1 MEDTLKN
8 KAAMPT
14 KNICLGILAHVD
26 AGKTTLSECL
36 LYETGAIRSMGRV
49 DHKDTFLDTDAME
62 KERGITIFSKQA
74 VVNWQGTKITLLDTP
89 GHVDF
94 SAEAERVLQ
103 VLDAAVLVISGSD
116 GVQGHTETL
125 WKLLRQHNVPVF
137 LFINKMDLVGTDK
150 AAVLADLKKRLSE
163 NCQDFSFLSEA
174 HYFKNAISDEKTE
187 SSNVSGTKAGNN
199 DAELIEFFENAAMS
213 DEEALEEFLETER
226 LSIETLG
233 RLIRERHLF
242 PCFFGSALKGEGV
255 RELLEGITACT
266 GTKKW
271 PGQFGARV
279 FKISRDE
286 QGNRLTHMK
295 ITGGSLKVK
304 STLTNANTL
313 GQNGQKV
320 TGEEVWEEKADQ
332 IRMYSGSKFTLA
344 EEAEAGCVCA
354 VKGLS
359 KTWPGQALGAEKG
372 VQQPLLQPVLTYT
385 VLPEEGCDI
394 HLLLKNLR
402 LLEEEDP
409 QLHVVW
415 QEKLKEIHLQLMG
428 AVQLEVVKRM
438 IWDRFHVEVEFGPGN
453 ILYRETIEN
462 TVEGVGH
469 FEPLRHYAEA
479 HLLLEPAERGS
490 GLTFATACSEDVLD
504 LNWQRLILT
513 HLAEKEHVGVL
524 TGAPITDM
532 RITVLTGRAHTK
544 HTEGGDFRQATYR
557 ALRQGLMQAKSILLE
572 PWYSFR
578 LEVPQEQL
586 GRAMSDIQ
594 RMNGRFDAPE
604 MDEDMAILTGSAPVS
619 EMREYMTEVHAY
631 TKGRGR
637 FSCSLKGYEPC
648 HNADEV
654 IAAAGYDPES
664 DVENTPDSVFCAHGA
679 GFIVR
684 WDQVKEHMH
693 VESGWQPDE
702 DEPEEELYAPQPER
716 KPVPKDHSLYGSW
729 KEDRE
734 LEEIFNRTFG
744 SKGERVIPS
753 YHRVSYGSRS
763 GRSEAS
769 LAATAAYREA
779 HARPAGVQKDYLLVD
794 GYNIIFA
801 WDELKELAKDNLD
814 AARLKLMDMLC
825 NYQGFTRCELICVFD
840 AYKVKGGTGEVSMYH
855 NIHVVYTKE
864 AQTADA
870 YIEKTSKEL
879 AQKHKV
885 RVATSDALEQVI
897 VMGHGAVRVSA
908 RELHEELGQIAAQ
921 MQEYYRDKEEKFV
934 NRPFDAN
941 RE

>member
-1 MEDTLKN
+1 MNETVKN
-8 KAAMPT
+8 KENTP
-14 KNICLGILAHVD
+14 KRNICLGILAHVD

-36 LYETGAIRSMGRV
+36 LYESGAIRTMGRV
-49 DHKDTFLDTDAME
+49 DHKDTFLDTDTME

-74 VVNWQGTKITLLDTP
+74 VMTWQDTRITLLDTP

-103 VLDAAVLVISGSD
+103 VLDAALLVISGSD

-125 WKLLRQHNVPVF
+125 WKLLRQHHVPVF
-137 LFINKMDLVGTDK
+137 LFINKMDLAGTDK
-150 AAVLADLKKRLSE
+150 SALMAELRKRLSE
-163 NCQDFSFLSEA
+163 NCQDFSPLSTIE
-174 HYFKNAISDEKTE
+174 YFKNARTNNGAAACGEITTE
-187 SSNVSGTKAGNN
+187 AE
-199 DAELIEFFENAAMS
+199 AELMDFFENAAMS
-213 DEEALEEFLETER
+213 DEAALDEFMETER
-226 LSIETLG
+226 LSIDTLG
-233 RLIRERHLF
+233 RLVRERQLF
-242 PCFFGSALKGEGV
+242 PCYFGSALKREGV
-255 RELLEGITACT
+255 RAFLEGITACI
-266 GTKKW
+266 GMKEW
-271 PGQFGARV
+271 PREFGARV

-295 ITGGSLKVK
+295 ITGGSLRVK
-304 STLTNANTL
+304 SMLTNAGTL

-320 TGEEVWEEKADQ
+320 TKEEFWEEKADQ
-332 IRMYSGSKFTLA
+332 IRIYSGSRYVLT
-344 EEAEAGCVCA
+344 EEAESGCVCT
-354 VKGLS
+354 VKGLDH
-359 KTWPGQALGAEKG
+359 TWPGQALGSEKG

-402 LLEEEDP
+402 LLEEEEP
-409 QLHVVW
+409 LLHVVW

-428 AVQLEVVKRM
+428 AVQLEIVKRM
-438 IWDRFHVEVEFGPGN
+438 IWDRFHVEVDFGPGN

-469 FEPLRHYAEA
+469 FEPLRHYAEV

-513 HLAEKEHVGVL
+513 HLAEKEHLGVL
-524 TGAPITDM
+524 TGSPITDM

-557 ALRQGLMQAKSILLE
+557 ALRQGLMQAKSVLLE

-586 GRAMSDIQ
+586 GRAMADVQ
-594 RMNGRFDAPE
+594 RMNGQFDAPE
-604 MDEDMAILTGSAPVS
+604 IEDEMAVLTGSAPVS
-619 EMREYMTEVHAY
+619 EMREYMTEVYAY

-648 HNADEV
+648 HNAEEI
-654 IAAAGYDPES
+654 IASVGYDPER

-679 GFIVR
+679 GYIVP
-684 WDQVKEHMH
+684 WDQVPSHMH
-693 VESGWQPDE
+693 VESGWQPETDKA
-702 DEPEEELYAPQPER
+702 EEEIYVQQPANQ
-716 KPVPKDHSLYGSW
+716 PVPKDHSLYGSW

-744 SKGERVIPS
+744 SKGDRLIPS
-753 YHRVSYGSRS
+753 YHRVSYGQSRK
-763 GRSEAS
+763 SEAS
-769 LAATAAYREA
+769 VAATAAYRES
-779 HARPAGVQKDYLLVD
+779 HARPTEAQKDYLLVD

-801 WDELKELAKDNLD
+801 WDDLKALAKDNLD

-825 NYQGFTRCELICVFD
+825 NYQGFTHCELICVFD
-840 AYKVKGGTGEVSMYH
+840 AYKVKGGTGEVGMYH

-879 AQKHKV
+879 AKKHRV
-885 RVATSDALEQVI
+885 RVATSDALEQII

-908 RELHEELGQIAAQ
+908 RELYGELEQMAGQ
-921 MQEYYRDKEEKFV
+921 MREYYRDKRERFV
-934 NRPFDAN
+934 NRPFDSPGK
-941 RE
+941 

>member
-1 MEDTLKN
+1 MGSQKPDKIS
-8 KAAMPT
+8 KH
-14 KNICLGILAHVD
+14 ICIGLLAHVD

-36 LYETGAIRSMGRV
+36 LYETGAIRTMGRV
-49 DHKDTFLDTDAME
+49 DHRDTFLDTDVME

-74 VVNWQGTKITLLDTP
+74 VMTWKDTQITLLDTP

-103 VLDAAVLVISGSD
+103 VLDVAVLVISGSD

-125 WKLLRQHNVPVF
+125 WKLLRQHDVPVF
-137 LFINKMDLVGTDK
+137 LFINKMDLAGTDK
-150 AAVLADLKKRLSE
+150 AALMAELKKRLSE
-163 NCQDFSFLSEA
+163 NCQDFSPLSA
-174 HYFKNAISDEKTE
+174 IDYFKNEKISNGSQVAGKKSANDE
-187 SSNVSGTKAGNN
+187 
-199 DAELIEFFENAAMS
+199 AELTEFFENAAMS
-213 DEEALEEFLETER
+213 DEAALEEFLETER

-242 PCFFGSALKGEGV
+242 PCYFGSALKKEGV
-255 RELLEGITACT
+255 QELLEGMTACA
-266 GTKKW
+266 GTKQW
-271 PGQFGARV
+271 PKTFGARV

-304 STLTNANTL
+304 SMLSNAGTL

-320 TGEEVWEEKADQ
+320 TEQDVWEEKADQ
-332 IRMYSGSKFTLA
+332 IRIYSGSKYVLT

-354 VKGLS
+354 VKGLTH
-359 KTWPGQALGAEKG
+359 TWPGQALGSEKG

-385 VLPEEGCDI
+385 VLPEEGCDV

-402 LLEEEDP
+402 LLEEEEL

-415 QEKLKEIHLQLMG
+415 QEKLREIHLQLMG
-428 AVQLEVVKRM
+428 AVQLEIIKRM

-469 FEPLRHYAEA
+469 FEPLRHYAEV
-479 HLLLEPAERGS
+479 HLLLEPAEQGS

-513 HLAEKEHVGVL
+513 HLAEKEHLGVL
-524 TGAPITDM
+524 TGSPVTDM

-557 ALRQGLMQAKSILLE
+557 ALRQGLMQAKSVLLE

-586 GRAMSDIQ
+586 GRAMADIQ
-594 RMNGRFDAPE
+594 RMNGQFDAPE
-604 MDEDMAILTGSAPVS
+604 IADDMALLTGSAPVS
-619 EMREYMTEVHAY
+619 EMREYMMEVYAY

-648 HNADEV
+648 HNAEEI
-654 IAAAGYDPES
+654 IASSGYDPES

-684 WDQVKEHMH
+684 WDQVPDHMH
-693 VESGWQPDE
+693 VESGWQPEE
-702 DEPEEELYAPQPER
+702 DEPEEELCVPQQSSR
-716 KPVPKDHSLYGSW
+716 LVPKDHSLYGSW

-753 YHRVSYGSRS
+753 YHRVSYGRS
-763 GRSEAS
+763 TRSEAS
-769 LAATAAYREA
+769 VAATAAYREA
-779 HARPAGVQKDYLLVD
+779 HARPTGVQKDYLLVD

-801 WDELKELAKDNLD
+801 WDELKDLAKDNLD

-825 NYQGFTRCELICVFD
+825 NYQGFTHCELICVFD
-840 AYKVKGGTGEVSMYH
+840 AYKVKGGTGEVGMYH

-870 YIEKTSKEL
+870 YIEKTSREL
-879 AQKHKV
+879 AQKHRV

-897 VMGHGAVRVSA
+897 VMGHGAIRVSA
-908 RELHEELGQIAAQ
+908 RELYEELEQIAGQ
-921 MQEYYRDKEEKFV
+921 MREYYRDKKEKFV
-934 NRPFDAN
+934 NRPFEMQRN
-941 RE
+941 K

>member
-1 MEDTLKN
+1 MNEILKN
-8 KAAMPT
+8 KENTPK

-36 LYETGAIRSMGRV
+36 LYETGAIRTMGRV

-74 VVNWQGTKITLLDTP
+74 VLHWLDTDITLLDTP

-125 WKLLRQHNVPVF
+125 WKMLKQHNVPVF
-137 LFINKMDLVGTDK
+137 LFVNKMDLAGTDK
-150 AAVLADLKKRLSE
+150 DSLMTDLKKRLSE
-163 NCQDFSFLSEA
+163 YCQDFSPLSA
-174 HYFKNAISDEKTE
+174 
-187 SSNVSGTKAGNN
+187 AG
-199 DAELIEFFENAAMS
+199 DLTEFFENAAMS
-213 DEEALEEFLETER
+213 DEDALEEFLETER
-226 LSIETLG
+226 LSMDTLG
-233 RLIRERHLF
+233 RLIRERKLF

-255 RELLEGITACT
+255 RELLKGIISCV
-266 GTKKW
+266 GTKQW
-271 PGQFGARV
+271 PKQFGARV

-304 STLTNANTL
+304 TMLSNAGTL
-313 GQNGQKV
+313 GQNGQKIA
-320 TGEEVWEEKADQ
+320 EEEIWEEKADQ
-332 IRMYSGSKFTLA
+332 IRIYSGSKFVLT
-344 EEAEAGCVCA
+344 EEAKAGSICA

-359 KTWPGQALGAEKG
+359 HTWPGQALGAEKG

-385 VLPEEGCDI
+385 VLPEEGCDV

-428 AVQLEVVKRM
+428 AVQLEIVKRM
-438 IWDRFHVEVEFGPGN
+438 IWDRFHVEVDFGPGN

-490 GLTFATACSEDVLD
+490 GLNFATACSEDVLD

-513 HLAEKEHVGVL
+513 HLAEKEHLGVL
-524 TGAPITDM
+524 TGSPITDM

-557 ALRQGLMQAKSILLE
+557 ALRQGLMQAKSVLLE

-586 GRAMSDIQ
+586 GRAMADIQ
-594 RMNGRFDAPE
+594 RMNGQFDAPE
-604 MDEDMAILTGSAPVS
+604 IVEDMAVLTGSAPVS

-631 TKGRGR
+631 TRGRGR
-637 FSCSLKGYEPC
+637 FNCSLKGYEPC

-654 IAAAGYDPES
+654 IASIGYDPES
-664 DVENTPDSVFCAHGA
+664 DVENTPDSVFCSHGA

-684 WDQVKEHMH
+684 WDQVPDYMH
-693 VESGWQPDE
+693 VESGWHPEE
-702 DEPEEELYAPQPER
+702 DETEKEIFVPQVENR
-716 KPVPKDHSLYGSW
+716 PVPKDHSLYGSW

-753 YHRVSYGSRS
+753 YHRVSYGRS
-763 GRSEAS
+763 TKSEAS
-769 LAATAAYREA
+769 AAATAAYRES
-779 HARPAGVQKDYLLVD
+779 HARPLGEQKDYLLVD

-801 WDELKELAKDNLD
+801 WDELKTLAKDNLD

-825 NYQGFTRCELICVFD
+825 NYQGFTHCELICVFD
-840 AYKVKGGTGEVSMYH
+840 AYKVKGGTGEVGMYH

-879 AQKHKV
+879 AKKHRV

-908 RELHEELGQIAAQ
+908 RELYEELEQIAGQ
-921 MQEYYRDKEEKFV
+921 MQEYYRDKNERFV
-934 NRPFDAN
+934 NRPF
-941 RE
+941 ETQ